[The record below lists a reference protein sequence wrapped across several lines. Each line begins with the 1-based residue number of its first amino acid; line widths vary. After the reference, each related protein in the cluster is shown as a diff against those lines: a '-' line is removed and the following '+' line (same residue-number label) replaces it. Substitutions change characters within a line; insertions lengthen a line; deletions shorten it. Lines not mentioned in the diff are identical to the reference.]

1 VDYYIIV
8 MMSENM
14 NYFLFV
20 VLIFCSAIFYSFGNF
35 YSKIPGISQS
45 FWKIFFV
52 SIIFVLIEYS
62 FRIPAVVILGKN
74 MSSVLIYTIIQV
86 ITFFCV
92 LLFSK
97 FVLKEEVKPITY
109 GLLVVI
115 MTLIVAHNII
125 IKKGGH

>member
-1 VDYYIIV
+1 
-8 MMSENM
+8 MSENM
-14 NYFLFV
+14 NYLLFV
-20 VLIFCSAIFYSFGNF
+20 ILIFCSAIFYSFGNF

-125 IKKGGH
+125 IKKD

>member
-1 VDYYIIV
+1 
-8 MMSENM
+8 MSENM

-20 VLIFCSAIFYSFGNF
+20 ILIFCSAIFYSFGNF
-35 YSKIPGISQS
+35 YSKIPGVTQI

-92 LLFSK
+92 ILFSK

>member
-20 VLIFCSAIFYSFGNF
+20 ILIFCSAIFYSFGNF

>member
-1 VDYYIIV
+1 
-8 MMSENM
+8 MSENM

-20 VLIFCSAIFYSFGNF
+20 ILIFCSAIFYSFGNF
-35 YSKIPGISQS
+35 YSKIPGVTQS

-92 LLFSK
+92 ILFSK